1 MQDREEKTEQQ
12 LQETIQAADEQPI
25 LISDACKQLNMEAHV
40 LRYWEEELGLPIMR
54 NDQGYRCY
62 TNAQLLMFQRI
73 KILRDAGYQLKAIKL
88 VVPRLALL
96 DDDEFYYL
104 VKLSDEMNKRA
115 SELPDTLPAIL
126 PVSASQTEL
135 ARKLRMEEF
144 EDVMNRILD
153 EALCRHSADVNAQLA
168 DTICEKIGVQLDNV
182 IAEKITE
189 QVSTKVIKE
198 MDYRMRLQD
207 DEAEERF
214 RKLDETLFMR
224 RKSHVNKRRLPRA
237 GCHGKENIRRKK
249 KDCPLGQ
256 SFFLTVNKL
265 FVDCAY
271 WTCSCA
277 ASALDACVCV
287 DLVLAFALCD
297 CTYWAL
303 TLTCTTH
310 NTLIT
315 NLVCHLFFLLG
326 NNI

>member
-135 ARKLRMEEF
+135 ARKL
-144 EDVMNRILD
+144 
-153 EALCRHSADVNAQLA
+153 HSADVNAQLA

-224 RKSHVNKRRLPRA
+224 RKKSREQKEAAASRLPW
-237 GCHGKENIRRKK
+237 KRKHK
-249 KDCPLGQ
+249 
-256 SFFLTVNKL
+256 T
-265 FVDCAY
+265 
-271 WTCSCA
+271 
-277 ASALDACVCV
+277 
-287 DLVLAFALCD
+287 
-297 CTYWAL
+297 
-303 TLTCTTH
+303 
-310 NTLIT
+310 
-315 NLVCHLFFLLG
+315 
-326 NNI
+326 

>member
-1 MQDREEKTEQQ
+1 
-12 LQETIQAADEQPI
+12 
-25 LISDACKQLNMEAHV
+25 
-40 LRYWEEELGLPIMR
+40 
-54 NDQGYRCY
+54 
-62 TNAQLLMFQRI
+62 MFQRI

-153 EALCRHSADVNAQLA
+153 EALCRHSADINAQLA
-168 DTICEKIGVQLDNV
+168 DTICEKIGVQLDN
-182 IAEKITE
+182 
-189 QVSTKVIKE
+189 VIKE

-224 RKSHVNKRRLPRA
+224 RKKSREQKEAAASRLPW
-237 GCHGKENIRRKK
+237 KRKHK
-249 KDCPLGQ
+249 
-256 SFFLTVNKL
+256 T
-265 FVDCAY
+265 
-271 WTCSCA
+271 
-277 ASALDACVCV
+277 
-287 DLVLAFALCD
+287 
-297 CTYWAL
+297 
-303 TLTCTTH
+303 
-310 NTLIT
+310 
-315 NLVCHLFFLLG
+315 
-326 NNI
+326 

>member
-96 DDDEFYYL
+96 D
-104 VKLSDEMNKRA
+104 EM
-115 SELPDTLPAIL
+115 PDTLPAIL
-126 PVSASQTEL
+126 PVSAKQTEL

-224 RKSHVNKRRLPRA
+224 RKKSREQKEAAASRLPW
-237 GCHGKENIRRKK
+237 KRKHK
-249 KDCPLGQ
+249 
-256 SFFLTVNKL
+256 T
-265 FVDCAY
+265 
-271 WTCSCA
+271 
-277 ASALDACVCV
+277 
-287 DLVLAFALCD
+287 
-297 CTYWAL
+297 
-303 TLTCTTH
+303 
-310 NTLIT
+310 
-315 NLVCHLFFLLG
+315 
-326 NNI
+326 

>member
-1 MQDREEKTEQQ
+1 M
-12 LQETIQAADEQPI
+12 
-25 LISDACKQLNMEAHV
+25 
-40 LRYWEEELGLPIMR
+40 
-54 NDQGYRCY
+54 
-62 TNAQLLMFQRI
+62 
-73 KILRDAGYQLKAIKL
+73 
-88 VVPRLALL
+88 

-126 PVSASQTEL
+126 PVSAKQTEL

-189 QVSTKVIKE
+189 QVSTKVLKE

-224 RKSHVNKRRLPRA
+224 RKKSREQKEAAASRLPW
-237 GCHGKENIRRKK
+237 KRKH
-249 KDCPLGQ
+249 
-256 SFFLTVNKL
+256 
-265 FVDCAY
+265 
-271 WTCSCA
+271 
-277 ASALDACVCV
+277 
-287 DLVLAFALCD
+287 
-297 CTYWAL
+297 
-303 TLTCTTH
+303 TT
-310 NTLIT
+310 
-315 NLVCHLFFLLG
+315 
-326 NNI
+326 

>member
-96 DDDEFYYL
+96 D
-104 VKLSDEMNKRA
+104 EMNKRA

-153 EALCRHSADVNAQLA
+153 EALCRHSADINAQLA

-224 RKSHVNKRRLPRA
+224 RKKSREQKEAAASRLPW
-237 GCHGKENIRRKK
+237 KRKHK
-249 KDCPLGQ
+249 M
-256 SFFLTVNKL
+256 
-265 FVDCAY
+265 
-271 WTCSCA
+271 
-277 ASALDACVCV
+277 
-287 DLVLAFALCD
+287 
-297 CTYWAL
+297 
-303 TLTCTTH
+303 
-310 NTLIT
+310 
-315 NLVCHLFFLLG
+315 
-326 NNI
+326 

>member
-1 MQDREEKTEQQ
+1 M
-12 LQETIQAADEQPI
+12 
-25 LISDACKQLNMEAHV
+25 ISVRRTD
-40 LRYWEEELGLPIMR
+40 GLPQTSFRFHLTADTLVLLAMCFPLTGALRTFTFKI
-54 NDQGYRCY
+54 
-62 TNAQLLMFQRI
+62 NARAE
-73 KILRDAGYQLKAIKL
+73 RTDAGYQLKAIKL

-224 RKSHVNKRRLPRA
+224 RKKSREQKEAAASRLPW
-237 GCHGKENIRRKK
+237 KRKHK
-249 KDCPLGQ
+249 
-256 SFFLTVNKL
+256 T
-265 FVDCAY
+265 
-271 WTCSCA
+271 
-277 ASALDACVCV
+277 
-287 DLVLAFALCD
+287 
-297 CTYWAL
+297 
-303 TLTCTTH
+303 
-310 NTLIT
+310 
-315 NLVCHLFFLLG
+315 
-326 NNI
+326 

>member
-12 LQETIQAADEQPI
+12 LQESIKAADEQPI

-62 TNAQLLMFQRI
+62 TNAQLLMYQRS

-135 ARKLRMEEF
+135 ARKLRREEF
-144 EDVMNRILD
+144 NDVMNRSLD
-153 EALCRHSADVNAQLA
+153 EALGRLSADINAQLA
-168 DTICEKIGVQLDNV
+168 DTICEQIGVQLDNV

-214 RKLDETLFMR
+214 RKLDETHFMR
-224 RKSHVNKRRLPRA
+224 LKESREQKEAAASRLPWKSK
-237 GCHGKENIRRKK
+237 HK
-249 KDCPLGQ
+249 
-256 SFFLTVNKL
+256 T
-265 FVDCAY
+265 
-271 WTCSCA
+271 
-277 ASALDACVCV
+277 
-287 DLVLAFALCD
+287 
-297 CTYWAL
+297 
-303 TLTCTTH
+303 
-310 NTLIT
+310 
-315 NLVCHLFFLLG
+315 
-326 NNI
+326 